1 MYTKSLLPFPG
12 TSRGIDCHHQLL
24 DWFLSLLPEEP
35 LLEAPYTRERLALSL
50 TPPEL
55 KSDASTSASSPVIS
69 LNSTR
74 DLVNYLMTLFTTHTI
89 CFSPGPRFLKV
100 MSQSSKIET
109 GNLLKKKFIYQNFSL
124 FRETKHTARA
134 MHISCV
140 CCIL

>member
-1 MYTKSLLPFPG
+1 MYTVTASFPWNQQ
-12 TSRGIDCHHQLL
+12 GIDCHHQLL

-50 TPPEL
+50 TPPEP